1 VIPPARY
8 ANIDF
13 GSGQASTAEFG
24 LEPSGGDNAFAELR
38 LEAPNGPLVGTL
50 MAGQKSC
57 PVQKVSGIHN
67 LFVVFAEA
75 TDRLLDWFRFQ

>member
-1 VIPPARY
+1 MSRPPATTTTLAPRT
-8 ANIDF
+8 N
-13 GSGQASTAEFG
+13 
-24 LEPSGGDNAFAELR
+24 PFAELR

-57 PVQKVSGIHN
+57 QVQKVTGVHN
-67 LFVVFAEA
+67 LFVVFPEA